1 MCLIDGE
8 ERERRITSAR
18 LIWKS
23 AIKNPMLREQTGQ
36 SDLGIDSDKDR
47 AAVHVSVQVR

>member
-1 MCLIDGE
+1 MCPIDGA
-8 ERERRITSAR
+8 ERERRIASAR

-36 SDLGIDSDKDR
+36 SDLGIDFDDDR
-47 AAVHVSVQVR
+47 PAVHVSVQVR